1 MDVQAQKAYLDKYRR
16 ELISEE
22 DEAYAKR
29 LPSQWWVS
37 LFQAPRPWPVSARP
51 LPKPW
56 SQGRGTELK
65 RSFSVFFLGL
75 ITRFCRTSCP
85 FRQAQR
91 SFHRDRRPER
101 LHQSARQP
109 PGRED
114 SPLRASGQAL
124 GQFCQ
129 RPLRSSRLS
138 SFPSGCHDRGL
149 SEPVRHLP
157 QYVRCPRACWRHESP
172 LLEDAVVLSR
182 HFGNHGYHA
191 AGGGKIF
198 HTLQWTPGDSQND
211 PYAWD
216 EHRGDPLD
224 PISKDWPRPKFTQ
237 GDNVGFVGRR
247 PLGNYLFG
255 AAPLGQPEE
264 SYGDHL
270 VVDWA
275 IEKLM
280 EKRETALPCG
290 RSLPPSH
297 SMGGRS
303 KMVRPLSHG

>member
-1 MDVQAQKAYLDKYRR
+1 MAGFLKSKHKDHPNKDGSMDVQAQKAYLDKYRR

-22 DEAYAKR
+22 DEAYAKIAKSKDHYLR
-29 LPSQWWVS
+29 T
-37 LFQAPRPWPVSARP
+37 WPVSARP

-65 RSFSVFFLGL
+65 RSFSVFFLHV
-75 ITRFCRTSCP
+75 FCRTSCP

-157 QYVRCPRACWRHESP
+157 QYVRCPRAP
-172 LLEDAVVLSR
+172 LE
-182 HFGNHGYHA
+182 
-191 AGGGKIF
+191 
-198 HTLQWTPGDSQND
+198 P
-211 PYAWD
+211 
-216 EHRGDPLD
+216 
-224 PISKDWPRPKFTQ
+224 
-237 GDNVGFVGRR
+237 
-247 PLGNYLFG
+247 
-255 AAPLGQPEE
+255 
-264 SYGDHL
+264 
-270 VVDWA
+270 
-275 IEKLM
+275 
-280 EKRETALPCG
+280 
-290 RSLPPSH
+290 
-297 SMGGRS
+297 
-303 KMVRPLSHG
+303 